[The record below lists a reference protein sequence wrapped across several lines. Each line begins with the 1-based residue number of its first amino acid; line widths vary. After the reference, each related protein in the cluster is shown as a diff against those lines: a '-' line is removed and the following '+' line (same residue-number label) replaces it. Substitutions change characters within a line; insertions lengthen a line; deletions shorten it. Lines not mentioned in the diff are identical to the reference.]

1 MTARPI
7 RRNAQTPDRNG
18 KIFYTSTTSLSH
30 ISKELSLL
38 IWEMALFLRVRRLS
52 LYGNTSILMHL
63 VQIYDNGIL
72 CKKQVFPIDP
82 VCLFDIS
89 GQYILDN
96 LYMLGQGIVK
106 TLPAF

>member
-1 MTARPI
+1 M
-7 RRNAQTPDRNG
+7 
-18 KIFYTSTTSLSH
+18 K
-30 ISKELSLL
+30 KELSLL

-82 VCLFDIS
+82 VGLFDIS